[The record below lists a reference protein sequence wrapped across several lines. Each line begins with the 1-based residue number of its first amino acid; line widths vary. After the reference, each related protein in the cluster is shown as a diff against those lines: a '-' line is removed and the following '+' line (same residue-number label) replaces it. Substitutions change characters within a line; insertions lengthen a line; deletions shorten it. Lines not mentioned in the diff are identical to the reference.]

1 MSDAVAREVE
11 RWGIHP
17 DMIPMMEELEGV
29 PASTGIEEERAT
41 WTAFCQATNRPRP
54 AGMVVR
60 DSTIPTD
67 VWDIPVRLYRPAAA
81 LDVSPVTLYIHGG
94 GFMVGDLDTNDT
106 VAWGLAEETGAVV
119 LSTHY
124 RLAPENPFPAAHDDC
139 YAVLCHLHDHAAD
152 FGIDS
157 TRIAVCGD
165 SAGGNLAA
173 TVALAARDRGGPVL
187 CGQAVLYPGFRTDG
201 TLPSF
206 TTYGEAPLQSATA
219 TQKYRKNYMPDPA
232 SHTNPYACPLMTEHY
247 GDLPPALIHVAAI
260 DAARDEGK
268 LYAERM
274 AEAGCD
280 VTYRLA
286 EGMIHSFMRAR
297 FDGPAAEAEFRAVTD
312 FLSCRLFGS
321 A

>member
-1 MSDAVAREVE
+1 MADTVAGQVE

-17 DMIPMMEELEGV
+17 DMVPMMEELARV
-29 PASTGIEEERAT
+29 PASATIEEERAT
-41 WTAFCQATNRPRP
+41 WTAFCRATNRPRP
-54 AGMVVR
+54 DGMTVSDGTV
-60 DSTIPTD
+60 PTD

-81 LDVSPVTLYIHGG
+81 PETAPVILYIHGG

-106 VAWGLAEETGAVV
+106 LAWGLAEETGACV

-139 YAVLCHLHDHAAD
+139 YAVLCHLHARAAD
-152 FGIDS
+152 FGVDPE
-157 TRIAVCGD
+157 RIAICGD

-173 TVALAARDRGGPVL
+173 TVAMAARDRGGPIL
-187 CGQAVLYPGFRTDG
+187 CAQAILYPGFRTDG

-206 TTYGEAPLQSATA
+206 TTYGEAPLQSAAA

-232 SHTNPYACPLMTEHY
+232 THSHPYACPLMADDF
-247 GDLPPALIHVAAI
+247 GNLAPALIHVAAI

-280 VTYRLA
+280 VTYRVA

-297 FDGPAAEAEFRAVTD
+297 FDGEAAAAEFRSVTD
-312 FLSCRLFGS
+312 FLKGYLF